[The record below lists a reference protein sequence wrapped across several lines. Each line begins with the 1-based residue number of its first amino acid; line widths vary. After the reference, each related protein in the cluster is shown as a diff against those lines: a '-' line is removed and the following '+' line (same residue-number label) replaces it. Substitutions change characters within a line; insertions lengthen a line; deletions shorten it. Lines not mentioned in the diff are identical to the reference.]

1 MAENKQIDE
10 LVPGDL
16 VCLHIDRLRDFFDDP
31 KAIYYWKKVDREN
44 SKYALRDIQYVVNF
58 LDREDD
64 VLIHIA
70 STYNVGGTYC
80 AREKGGEQYFL
91 LSENIIANCC
101 SYEYFDEEENNK
113 PEHRKIG

>member
-1 MAENKQIDE
+1 MAENKRIEDM
-10 LVPGDL
+10 VPGDL
-16 VCLHIDRLRDFFDDP
+16 VRLHIDSLKDYFDDQ
-31 KAIYYWKKVDREN
+31 KRLHYWKKADMEN

-58 LDREDD
+58 FDREDD

-91 LSENIIANCC
+91 LSDEIIASCC
-101 SYEYFDEEENNK
+101 TYEYFDEEENEK
-113 PEHRKIG
+113 PEHHKIG